1 MKDEDF
7 LELIANE
14 FKVCITRKEIPTYKK
29 AIFLVLTAKNQGC
42 LTTVMLKSLQERK
55 SEWEHLIVVHYGY

>member
-14 FKVCITRKEIPTYKK
+14 FKVCITRAEIPTYKK
-29 AIFLVLTAKNQGC
+29 AIFNCAKVLKDENKKAGNLLKKQLLKTFLALTVKN
-42 LTTVMLKSLQERK
+42 
-55 SEWEHLIVVHYGY
+55 WE

>member
-29 AIFLVLTAKNQGC
+29 AIFLVLTAKN
-42 LTTVMLKSLQERK
+42 
-55 SEWEHLIVVHYGY
+55 